1 MRPMA
6 PVAYAIDCSS
16 LAAGIRRTVQQ
27 YHRTYARA
35 FLLRSGMDTVCM
47 YQREAPPPL
56 PHPCRSWEDLMLHTL
71 RHSSLR
77 RALVL
82 QDGMALQ
89 HETPATATHH
99 QLPSALHA
107 TDLPETEP
115 VCACPARR
123 PSNASTLRPGRAST
137 RAAPGMRA
145 SALCSPGA
153 TAPLAYTRFGP
164 PPSSGIFWATEI

>member
-1 MRPMA
+1 
-6 PVAYAIDCSS
+6 
-16 LAAGIRRTVQQ
+16 
-27 YHRTYARA
+27 
-35 FLLRSGMDTVCM
+35 
-47 YQREAPPPL
+47 
-56 PHPCRSWEDLMLHTL
+56 MLHTL

-123 PSNASTLRPGRAST
+123 PSNASTLRPGGAST
-137 RAAPGMRA
+137 RAAAEMPA

-153 TAPLAYTRFGP
+153 TVPLAYTRFGE
-164 PPSSGIFWATEI
+164 PSVPEIP